1 MTNIMKFHHGKPY
14 MDGIG
19 GLGAVENQFDSA
31 IIIWETE
38 KTSVARYTI
47 NGIALLILLVT
58 WWSKKKRNNPAVK
71 PKNSYG
77 WLLFLLIA

>member
-1 MTNIMKFHHGKPY
+1 MEFGLGEPY
-14 MDGIG
+14 MGGIG
-19 GLGAVENQFDSA
+19 GLGAVENQFDSS
-31 IIIWETE
+31 IIIGE
-38 KTSVARYTI
+38 KASVGRYAI

-58 WWSKKKRNNPAVK
+58 WWSKKMRNNPAVK